1 MKTPPFGGT
10 IALLFWRRLNRLL
23 GPIQRISHLGAHC
36 VRFLRFALV
45 SDHHH
50 RPQRQKKLPFFSTPT
65 SGHLASSRVGGGV
78 ANPDSDLAILF
89 FADDAGGF
97 GKLWRISKTDA
108 EAIGNLIS
116 KELSEFGGWG
126 PLQFYGTTLCNHAPD
141 LVTRDFFVRLVR
153 EAFDRHP
160 DLIHASDESYDS
172 PEHFVEENYREW

>member
-1 MKTPPFGGT
+1 MLATTT
-10 IALLFWRRLNRLL
+10 IGRHAKKVALFFNPAVPSPRSALGRR
-23 GPIQRISHLGAHC
+23 GA
-36 VRFLRFALV
+36 
-45 SDHHH
+45 
-50 RPQRQKKLPFFSTPT
+50 
-65 SGHLASSRVGGGV
+65 G
-78 ANPDSDLAILF
+78 NPDSDLAILF